1 MRPSPILLTFTLTFV
16 PIAAHAQFQVPAF
29 TRTNYT
35 APIGAR
41 GGVSADFNGDGWL
54 DIATANSGPNTVA
67 VHLNGGPAG
76 GFLAPRETAVGP
88 GRSRSPRAI

>member
-1 MRPSPILLTFTLTFV
+1 MRPSPILLTCALASV
-16 PIAAHAQFQVPAF
+16 PIAAHAEFQVPTF
-29 TRTNYT
+29 TRTNHA

-54 DIATANSGPNTVA
+54 DIATANTGPNTVA

-76 GFLAPRETAVGP
+76 GFLRRVKRPSGP
-88 GRSRSPRAI
+88 DPSRSPRAI